1 MSIKSIN
8 PQDIPTAD
16 MHQYLLSA
24 VAPRPIAFVST
35 VDEAGNANLAPYSFF
50 NAFSSN
56 PPILVFSSN
65 RRVKNNTTK
74 DTLHNVTATREAVI
88 NVISHSIV
96 RQAALAACEYAH
108 DVDEFVKAGFTK
120 LPSEVVKAYRVAEA
134 PVQMECIIND
144 IIPLG
149 EHGGAGNLIIC
160 EVVRFHVH
168 ESVLDERGKID
179 QQKIDL
185 MGRMG
190 RIFYVRASGE
200 AIFPIAQPVE
210 PLGMGF
216 DNLPVELL
224 HSTVLTG
231 NDLAMLAGVPDMPTP
246 EAIAALRPTITG
258 IDTLTQKHTLVQA
271 YLQKNDI
278 ATAWKVAL
286 L

>member
-216 DNLPVELL
+216 DKP
-224 HSTVLTG
+224 
-231 NDLAMLAGVPDMPTP
+231 DLGFVVHFQ
-246 EAIAALRPTITG
+246 RPS
-258 IDTLTQKHTLVQA
+258 
-271 YLQKNDI
+271 
-278 ATAWKVAL
+278 
-286 L
+286 